1 MENRISLTK
10 EANAESD
17 AGSNVA
23 RYRRIAGLLEEM
35 GGASD
40 PATHTGV
47 VLLADALEK
56 NGELQEAEQT
66 FQSLLEEMERAPGFD
81 HPDSLIVATRL
92 AILWRNAR
100 KFDVAESLFR
110 RVLDSLEKSS
120 DPDYS
125 FIYNVLSAFGK
136 MLYDADRFPEAEAV
150 LMRAVEG
157 RTHLHGPTDESTRRS
172 AERLDSV
179 REKMQNITTTDTIS
193 ILGSEQIR
201 QLQT

>member
-10 EANAESD
+10 EAKAESD
-17 AGSNVA
+17 EGSNVA

-47 VLLADALEK
+47 ALLADALEK

-81 HPDSLIVATRL
+81 HPHTLIVAMKL
-92 AILWRNAR
+92 AILYRNAR
-100 KFDVAESLFR
+100 KFDVSESLFR

-120 DPDYS
+120 EPDYS
-125 FIYNVLSAFGK
+125 FIFTVLSAWGK
-136 MLYDADRFPEAEAV
+136 MLDDAGRLNEAEAV
-150 LMRAVEG
+150 LIRAVEG
-157 RTHLHGPTDESTRRS
+157 RIHLHGPTHESTRRS

-179 REKMQNITTTDTIS
+179 REKMRNITTTDTIS